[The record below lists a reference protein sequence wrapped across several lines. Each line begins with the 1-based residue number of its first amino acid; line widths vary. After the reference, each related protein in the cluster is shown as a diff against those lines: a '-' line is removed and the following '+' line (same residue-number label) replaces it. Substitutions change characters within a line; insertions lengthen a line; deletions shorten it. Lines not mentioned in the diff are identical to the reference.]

1 MSNVNMNLELIC
13 NLRKRQQLFAM
24 PSFRANPISPY
35 PEYTQQQL
43 DMRRKA
49 EILQYAGNRMNTK
62 TNSLTQTGRYA
73 QIISG
78 KYQSRPYTTTY
89 TETVSYIF
97 DDVLQMDRVVITR
110 TPVYSNPDPTC
121 PLDNMIP
128 TPTSSSDVP
137 GPIVYLYN
145 DTSIPL
151 YNYLGSANKSYAITD
166 VIETDTFKTK
176 NSDENAYSFYTITT
190 SANGLN
196 EIQTEP
202 TEINLSTIFIT
213 NIIDAPQYVYELYVP
228 IGIHF
233 EGKYKTPIPS
243 TAAAFNDIRLSIPSS
258 GFNPQVIFGTNQ
270 VTTNRQIYLNNNPT
284 SIPNTSISDISFN
297 VTNKEADFSG
307 TIYIGMLKITNIN
320 LFTAPGYIYDI
331 NILTDMALTT
341 YNQAEN
347 DDFISRYEFKYG
359 LYYNISDANK
369 KIETNCTIAENA
381 SAEPLDPIQLLE
393 SSSPT

>member
-1 MSNVNMNLELIC
+1 MNLELIC

-35 PEYTQQQL
+35 PQYTQQQL

-62 TNSLTQTGRYA
+62 TNSLTQTGKYA

-89 TETVSYIF
+89 TETASYVY
-97 DDVLQMDRVVITR
+97 DKLLDLSQVAITR

-128 TPTSSSDVP
+128 VPTSSCDVP
-137 GPIVYLYN
+137 GPIIYLYN

-151 YNYLGSANKSYAITD
+151 YNYAGSADKSYGITD
-166 VIETDTFKTK
+166 VIETDNFKTK
-176 NSDENAYSFYTITT
+176 YTNENTYAFYTIT
-190 SANGLN
+190 AEGLN
-196 EIQTEP
+196 TIQTEP
-202 TEINLSTIFIT
+202 TEINLSTLYIT
-213 NIIDAPQYVYELYVP
+213 NVVDSPQYVYELYVP

-233 EGKYKTPIPS
+233 EGKYKTNITS
-243 TAAAFNDIRLSIPSS
+243 EAAFSELGLSIPLN
-258 GFNPQVIFGTNQ
+258 GFNPQVIFGTN
-270 VTTNRQIYLNNNPT
+270 VV
-284 SIPNTSISDISFN
+284 SSDISCNATSINNVTFN
-297 VTNKEADFSG
+297 VTNKSANFSG
-307 TIYIGMLKITNIN
+307 TIYIGMLKITKIN
-320 LFTAPGYIYDI
+320 LYTAPGYIYDI
-331 NILTDMALTT
+331 NILTDMVLTA
-341 YNQAEN
+341 NSSAEKEN
-347 DDFISRYEFKYG
+347 FISRYEFKYG

-369 KIETNCTIAENA
+369 KIATNCTIAQNA
-381 SAEPLDPIQLLE
+381 STEPLQSIQLLE

>member
-1 MSNVNMNLELIC
+1 MANVNMNLELIC

-24 PSFRANPISPY
+24 PSFRATPISPY

-62 TNSLTQTGRYA
+62 TNSLTRSGRYA

-89 TETVSYIF
+89 TETASYVYNRIF
-97 DDVLQMDRVVITR
+97 DLSQVVITR

-128 TPTSSSDVP
+128 RPSSSSDVP
-137 GPIVYLYN
+137 GPIINLYN

-151 YNYLGSANKSYAITD
+151 YNYAGSANQMYAITD
-166 VIETDTFKTK
+166 VIEDDNFKTK
-176 NSDENAYSFYTITT
+176 YTDENTYAFYTIT
-190 SANGLN
+190 SINANT
-196 EIQTEP
+196 IQTEP
-202 TEINLSTIFIT
+202 TETTLSTLYIT

-233 EGKYKTPIPS
+233 EGKYKTTT
-243 TAAAFNDIRLSIPSS
+243 TAATFNEIGLSIPTT
-258 GFNPQVIFGTNQ
+258 GFNPQVIFGTNAIS
-270 VTTNRQIYLNNNPT
+270 TNRVIYFHNNV
-284 SIPNTSISDISFN
+284 TSISNITFN
-297 VTNKEADFSG
+297 VTNKSADFSG
-307 TIYIGMLKITNIN
+307 TIYIGMLKITNID
-320 LFTAPGYIYDI
+320 LYTAPGYIYDI
-331 NILTDMALTT
+331 NILTDMVLTT
-341 YNQAEN
+341 NSTAEKEN
-347 DDFISRYEFKYG
+347 FISRYEFKYG

-369 KIETNCTIAENA
+369 KTVTNCTIAQNA
-381 SAEPLDPIQLLE
+381 STEPLISIQLLE
-393 SSSPT
+393 TSST

>member
-1 MSNVNMNLELIC
+1 MNLELIC

-24 PSFRANPISPY
+24 PSFRATPISPY

-62 TNSLTQTGRYA
+62 TNSLTRSGRYA

-89 TETVSYIF
+89 TETASYVYNRIF
-97 DDVLQMDRVVITR
+97 DLSQVVITR

-128 TPTSSSDVP
+128 RPSSSSDVP
-137 GPIVYLYN
+137 GPIINLYN

-151 YNYLGSANKSYAITD
+151 YNYAGSANQMYAITD
-166 VIETDTFKTK
+166 VIEDDNFKTK
-176 NSDENAYSFYTITT
+176 YTDENTYAFYTIT
-190 SANGLN
+190 SINANT
-196 EIQTEP
+196 IQTEP
-202 TEINLSTIFIT
+202 TETTLSTLYIT

-233 EGKYKTPIPS
+233 EGKYKTTT
-243 TAAAFNDIRLSIPSS
+243 TAATFNEIGLSIPTT
-258 GFNPQVIFGTNQ
+258 GFNPQVIFGTNAIS
-270 VTTNRQIYLNNNPT
+270 TNRVIYFHNNV
-284 SIPNTSISDISFN
+284 TSISNITFN
-297 VTNKEADFSG
+297 VTNKSADFSG
-307 TIYIGMLKITNIN
+307 TIYIGMLKITNID
-320 LFTAPGYIYDI
+320 LYTAPGYIYDI
-331 NILTDMALTT
+331 NILTDMVLTT
-341 YNQAEN
+341 NSTAEKEN
-347 DDFISRYEFKYG
+347 FISRYEFKYG

-369 KIETNCTIAENA
+369 KTVTNCTIAQNA
-381 SAEPLDPIQLLE
+381 STEPLISIQLLE
-393 SSSPT
+393 TSST